1 MLEKW
6 EIIYNFHKTEDGGL
20 EIKTYIYKSIT
31 KDSLSSL
38 ISREADGKT
47 YYTVPLKYDQSV
59 EIYED
64 PDNAGQYKT
73 DNGDYSVS
81 SWNNWVNINVS
92 SNGEIT
98 LKTLTPDEVSS
109 PYRKELLYAHDDV
122 FSYTYDDESDCWI
135 RYRQVEFISPEQ
147 FAATFDTSPEKA
159 NGETDIN
166 NILFY
171 AMSTDQTRMIA
182 LHTDTSKGA
191 RHVLKRSDSSANW
204 NSISQGTFSPTSIR
218 SILEGNYKSGW
229 YFDGSQ
235 INAGV
240 PSSDRNFYVDF
251 IAKNFSLYTY
261 DQVKNQLSSFS

>member
-122 FSYTYDDESDCWI
+122 FSYTYDDESDCWVR
-135 RYRQVEFISPEQ
+135 RYDLLCLVIGIDPTTLTTKESRLII
-147 FAATFDTSPEKA
+147 DTKS
-159 NGETDIN
+159 GERNLYTLYMEGAKCWIMNVRYIDGQEN
-166 NILFY
+166 
-171 AMSTDQTRMIA
+171 MI
-182 LHTDTSKGA
+182 TPGSG
-191 RHVLKRSDSSANW
+191 SANY
-204 NSISQGTFSPTSIR
+204 IGTNGIM
-218 SILEGNYKSGW
+218 EGNTSTGFYIDTKLNWAVVKKIASALESGEKRMTLAE
-229 YFDGSQ
+229 YND
-235 INAGV
+235 
-240 PSSDRNFYVDF
+240 
-251 IAKNFSLYTY
+251 KNSTSYTWA
-261 DQVKNQLSSFS
+261 D